1 MGTGSGDRKRGE
13 IRRAATNDNPGSE
26 ARPARDPGAG
36 AGGGPDARVEAAAR
50 QLGRSLRQRRGTDT
64 ILGLIERIVL
74 TPGETGGE
82 THTVLH
88 GNLGTNFEW
97 AGRGSGKRA
106 TDTPHRRVS
115 VSVVAG
121 GLRAAKTQSE
131 SLPPAVKAS
140 IEANEIRR
148 TTHETTEE

>member
-13 IRRAATNDNPGSE
+13 ICRAATSDNAGSG
-26 ARPARDPGAG
+26 ARPERDPGAG
-36 AGGGPDARVEAAAR
+36 AGGGPEARIEAAAR
-50 QLGRSLRQRRGTDT
+50 RLGRSPRPRRGTDT
-64 ILGLIERIVL
+64 ILGLIERIML
-74 TPGETGGE
+74 TPGKM
-82 THTVLH
+82 HAALH

-97 AGRGSGKRA
+97 AGSGKRT

-121 GLRAAKTQSE
+121 ALRAAKTQSK

-140 IEANEIRR
+140 IEANKIRR
-148 TTHETTEE
+148 TTREATEE